1 MNSTLTKL
9 KRFIGNKNTVTILCV
24 IAGIVVLYVGYN
36 YRVKSKINPTRVPY
50 AKVEL
55 GQRHVITAED
65 IGYIEV
71 NSDVVNKSTNLIKN
85 SSALIG
91 KEVVYGNTIRQNS
104 LFYTGDITEPKLSP
118 DYVLSDI
125 EDGYTAFSL
134 SVDTYTTYG
143 NAIHK
148 DNYIDLW
155 FNGTDDSKKIIYTNL
170 VKSIKVLDVRDSSG
184 VSLDNQNSKGE
195 PAELLFAVPDE
206 LYALLIKAGKV
217 GKLEPVP
224 RNANYTAK
232 PGETQVV
239 SDYVKEYI
247 LSKSVTIPEDS
258 SNSSDNTDTTDET
271 DITE

>member
-9 KRFIGNKNTVTILCV
+9 KRCIGNKNTVTILCV

-55 GQRHVITAED
+55 SQRHVITAED

-148 DNYIDLW
+148 DNYI
-155 FNGTDDSKKIIYTNL
+155 
-170 VKSIKVLDVRDSSG
+170 
-184 VSLDNQNSKGE
+184 
-195 PAELLFAVPDE
+195 
-206 LYALLIKAGKV
+206 AL
-217 GKLEPVP
+217 P
-224 RNANYTAK
+224 Y
-232 PGETQVV
+232 VV
-239 SDYVKEYI
+239 
-247 LSKSVTIPEDS
+247 
-258 SNSSDNTDTTDET
+258 
-271 DITE
+271 